1 MYCSSPSRC
10 AQGSRIFSRLSFLDL
25 GAPPYWAG
33 LFQAGPSVTAMQNK
47 RTIALSLIVFC
58 VILSCLLTLPAG
70 AQSDARSRQI
80 PAVRKIDP
88 PNWWVNYTPELTLL
102 LTGENLN
109 AARVESSAKGVT
121 VVGAEASSNG
131 HYLFVHLQLSFD
143 LQSGTVPLRLITSA
157 GTTVVQLP
165 LLARADPRG
174 HMGGDSGGHFE
185 GFSRDDVIYL
195 IMPDRF
201 ADADPSNDRPP
212 GSTGA
217 YDPSQPRAYHGG
229 DLRGIREHLGYL
241 HDLGVTTLWLTPVWK
256 NTDSDYHG
264 YHVVDFYAL
273 DDHMGSMQEY
283 QALVADAHRLGM
295 KVLID
300 YVVNHTGPNHPWVND
315 PPTPTWFHGTPAHH
329 LEPAYTFKGLVDPH
343 ASPREYLN
351 TLDGWFANK
360 LPDLNPDDPEL
371 GLYLAQNAMWWVEIA
386 QLDGFRLDTFPY
398 STRQFW
404 SGWHERL
411 HQVYPQMVYPQ
422 VMDVGE
428 VWDGDST
435 ITSFF
440 EGGRKQ
446 FDGIDSGLAT
456 VFDFPLCFALRDVVI
471 RGMPMEKI
479 IDVLRHDEL
488 YPHPENLVTFIGNHD
503 NARFLGEK
511 GSNPAKLKAALSLL
525 TTLRGIPQV
534 YYGDE
539 IAMTGDS
546 DPDNRR
552 DFPGGFPGD
561 PRNAFTAAGRTAEQQ
576 DVFAHVQS
584 LLALRK
590 NHAALRTGKQ
600 WHIGWDESYY
610 AFLRE
615 VPEEK
620 LLIVYNNAPKTR
632 VLNIPVENTP
642 LENAHQ
648 LQSVFGNMSAELV
661 SGQVH
666 VSLPAQTLAVFSVR

>member
-1 MYCSSPSRC
+1 MKSIFANRPLRAIGVFVIAMSALVE
-10 AQGSRIFSRLSFLDL
+10 AQ
-25 GAPPYWAG
+25 A
-33 LFQAGPSVTAMQNK
+33 
-47 RTIALSLIVFC
+47 
-58 VILSCLLTLPAG
+58 
-70 AQSDARSRQI
+70 
-80 PAVRKIDP
+80 PAVHKIDP

-102 LTGENLN
+102 LTGENLSG
-109 AARVESSAKGVT
+109 ARVESSSQGLT
-121 VVGAEASSNG
+121 PLSSEASANG
-131 HYLFVHLQLSFD
+131 HYLFVHLQLSSD
-143 LQSGTVPLRLITSA
+143 LQSGTVPLQLITSA
-157 GTTVVQLP
+157 GSTTVPLP
-165 LLARADPRG
+165 LLARADPR
-174 HMGGDSGGHFE
+174 GHFE

-201 ADADPSNDRPP
+201 ADGDPRNDPP
-212 GSTGA
+212 F
-217 YDPSQPRAYHGG
+217 YDRANQVAYHGG

-273 DDHMGSMQEY
+273 DDHMGSMAEY
-283 QALVADAHRLGM
+283 RALVADAHRLGL

-300 YVVNHTGPNHPWVND
+300 YVVNHTGPHHPWAND

-329 LEPAYTFKGLVDPH
+329 LEPAYTFAGLVDPH

-351 TLDGWFANK
+351 TLDGWFAGK
-360 LPDLNPDDPEL
+360 LPDLNPDDPAL
-371 GLYLAQNAMWWVEIA
+371 ALYLAQNAMWWTETA

-404 SGWHERL
+404 SGWHERVR
-411 HQVYPQMVYPQ
+411 QVYPQIN
-422 VMDVGE
+422 DIGE
-428 VWDGDST
+428 VADGDST

-456 VFDFPLCFALRDVVI
+456 VFDFPLCQALRDVVI
-471 RGMPMEKI
+471 KGAPMEKI
-479 IDVLRHDEL
+479 VEVLRHDEL
-488 YPHPENLVTFIGNHD
+488 YPHPEMLVTFIGNHD
-503 NARFLGEK
+503 KPRFVSEK

-525 TTLRGIPQV
+525 LTLRGIPQI
-534 YYGDE
+534 YSGDE
-539 IAMTGDS
+539 IAMPGGD

-561 PRNAFTAAGRTAEQQ
+561 PRNAFTASGRTAEQQ
-576 DVFAHVQS
+576 DVFAQVQS

-590 NHAALRTGKQ
+590 DHAALRTGKQ
-600 WHIGWDESYY
+600 WHIRWDNTYY

-615 VPEEK
+615 SSQDEDK
-620 LLIVYNNAPKTR
+620 LLVVYNNAPKKTA
-632 VLNIPVENTP
+632 LNIPVEGTP
-642 LENAHQ
+642 LETAHQ
-648 LQSVFGNMSAELV
+648 LQTVFGTSAAELV
-661 SGQVH
+661 NGKVR

>member
-1 MYCSSPSRC
+1 MHY
-10 AQGSRIFSRLSFLDL
+10 
-25 GAPPYWAG
+25 
-33 LFQAGPSVTAMQNK
+33 K
-47 RTIALSLIVFC
+47 RKIALSL
-58 VILSCLLTLPAG
+58 LLACLFTLPAG
-70 AQSDARSRQI
+70 AQSESRARQA
-80 PAVRKIDP
+80 PAVHKIDP

-109 AARVESSAKGVT
+109 GARVESSANGVT
-121 VVGAEASSNG
+121 AVGAQASGNG
-131 HYLFVHLQLSFD
+131 HYLFVHLRLNSS
-143 LQSGTVPLRLITSA
+143 LPSGNVSLRLVTAA
-157 GTTVVQLP
+157 GSTTIQFPFLT
-165 LLARADPRG
+165 RADPR
-174 HMGGDSGGHFE
+174 GHFE

-201 ADADPSNDRPP
+201 ADGDPSNDRPP

-217 YDPSQPRAYHGG
+217 YDRSQPRAYHGG
-229 DLRGIREHLGYL
+229 DLRGIRDHLGYL
-241 HDLGVTTLWLTPVWK
+241 HDLGVTTLWLTPVWR

-264 YHVVDFYAL
+264 YHVIDFYAL

-283 QALVADAHRLGM
+283 KAMVADAHRLGM

-300 YVVNHTGPNHPWVND
+300 YVVNHTGPNHPWAND
-315 PPTPTWFHGTPAHH
+315 PPTPTWFHGTPARH

-351 TLDGWFANK
+351 TLDGWFANR
-360 LPDLNPDDPEL
+360 LPDLNPDDSEL
-371 GLYLAQNAMWWVEIA
+371 GLYLAQNAMWWVEVA

-404 SGWHERL
+404 SGWHDRL
-411 HQVYPQMVYPQ
+411 HQIYPQFVYPQ

-471 RGMPMEKI
+471 KGMPMEKI
-479 IDVLRHDEL
+479 VDVLRHDEL
-488 YPHPENLVTFIGNHD
+488 YPHPETLVTFIGNHD

-511 GSNPAKLKAALSLL
+511 GSNPAKLKAAFSLL
-525 TTLRGIPQV
+525 LTLRGIPQI

-539 IAMTGDS
+539 IAMEGGG

-576 DVFAHVQS
+576 DVFTHVQS

-590 NHAALRTGKQ
+590 SHPALRTGRQ
-600 WHIGWDESYY
+600 WHIGWDDNYY

-615 VPEEK
+615 SPQDGDK
-620 LLIVYNNAPKTR
+620 LLVVYNNAAKK
-632 VLNIPVENTP
+632 LELDIPVDNTP
-642 LENAHQ
+642 LEAAQQ
-648 LQSVFGNMSAELV
+648 LQTVFGNLSAEIA
-661 SGQVH
+661 GGKVH
-666 VSLPAQTLAVFSVR
+666 VSLPAQTLAVFSVH